1 MTATACP
8 HPFPF
13 RFHRT
18 LEQVDHDERRAVEL
32 EAQRARY
39 AAQKRSYEAK
49 RKAMAG

>member
-18 LEQVDHDERRAVEL
+18 LEQVDHDERLVRL
-32 EAQRARY
+32 KDARWE
-39 AAQKRSYEAK
+39 KIMAK